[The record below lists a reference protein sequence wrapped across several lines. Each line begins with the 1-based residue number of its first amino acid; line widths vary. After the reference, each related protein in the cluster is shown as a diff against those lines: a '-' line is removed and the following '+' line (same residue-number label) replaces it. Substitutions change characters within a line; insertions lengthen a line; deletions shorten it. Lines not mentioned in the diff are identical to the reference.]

1 MDKGF
6 NLTTLLHDILAAKK
20 PIRKWQDFEELV
32 ATCCQKQDP
41 ACVRNKDIDPD
52 ITLSNGYGIEAKS
65 VNSATRPGIN
75 LNSAAPDPNT
85 YYVIGYYRGTVQN
98 IAIVS
103 GANFSCSEIDDI
115 KKINTSL
122 RDLSNPYVK
131 YRTRVMWQMKSPFVI
146 WGRKNFVVDNL
157 GKVTLCN

>member
-6 NLTTLLHDILAAKK
+6 SLTTLLHDILAAKK

-41 ACVRNKDIDPD
+41 ACIRNKDTDPD
-52 ITLSNGYGIEAKS
+52 ITLSNGYGVEAKS
-65 VNSATRPGIN
+65 VNSSTRRGIN
-75 LNSAAPDPNT
+75 LNSAAPDANT
-85 YYVIGYYRGTVQN
+85 YYVVGYYRGTVQN

-103 GANFSCSEIDDI
+103 GANFYCSEVDEI

-122 RDLSNPYVK
+122 RDVSNPYVK
-131 YRTRVMWQMKSPFVI
+131 YRTRVMWQMTSPFVI